1 MPMHNHDISD
11 ILDKMAD
18 LLEIQGSNPFRI
30 RAYRNAA
37 RIIESQARDVEDMV
51 REGEDLTQLPGIGK
65 DLAAKIG
72 EITRTGR
79 LHKLEEIE
87 EQIPVDL
94 GSLMGIGGLGPKR
107 IRAIYDKLGIS
118 TEKDLKEAALQG
130 EISGLAGFGSKIEQK
145 ILEDIAHRSEQ
156 GKQRVKYIVA
166 DETARSFVR
175 ILKALPEVEE
185 VVVAGSYRRR
195 METVGDLDI
204 LVVCSDHEKVMDA
217 FTLHADVMTIISR
230 GTTKS
235 TVVLRSGLQVDLRV
249 VPEISYGAA
258 LHYFTGSKQH
268 GIAIRRLGRKRN
280 LKINEYGVFHGEER
294 VAGQTE
300 EEVFQAVGLP
310 YIKPELREDRGE
322 IEAAQNGTLP
332 VLITTNDIKGD
343 LHAHTT
349 ATDGRNT
356 LEEMVA
362 AAVGHGYEY
371 IAITNHSPKTTIAH
385 GIDRKALMEQMEEI
399 DRLGERYPDITILK
413 SSEVDILE
421 DGSLDYPDDV
431 LKRLDLTVCSVHYY
445 QKLSVRKQTE
455 RVIRAMDNPYF
466 TIFAHP
472 TGRLINQ
479 RKPYEID
486 LEQIMEAAH
495 ERGCFLELN
504 SHPDRLDMNDIYCRQ
519 AKAIGVMIAVST
531 DAHSIHDLNYISLGV
546 NQARR
551 GWLEKGDVINCLPVN
566 ELKKK
571 DQAKIA

>member
-1 MPMHNHDISD
+1 MPMHNHDISQV
-11 ILDKMAD
+11 LDKMAD
-18 LLEIQGSNPFRI
+18 LLEIQGSNQFRI

-37 RIIESQARDVEDMV
+37 RIIESQPRDVEDMI
-51 REGEDLTQLPGIGK
+51 REGEDLTQMPGIGK
-65 DLAAKIG
+65 NLAAKIG

-79 LHKLEEIE
+79 LHQLDKIE
-87 EQIPVDL
+87 EQIPEEL
-94 GSLMGIGGLGPKR
+94 GSLMGIDGLGPKR
-107 IRAIYDKLGIS
+107 IRTIYNELGIS
-118 TEKDLKEAALQG
+118 TEKDLKEAALHG
-130 EISGLAGFGSKIEQK
+130 EISKLGGFGSKIEQK
-145 ILEDIAHRSEQ
+145 ILEDIVHKSEQ

-166 DETARSFVR
+166 DETARSIVR
-175 ILKALPEVEE
+175 ILKTLPEVEE

-204 LVVCSDHEKVMDA
+204 LVICSDHEKVMDS
-217 FTLHADVMTIISR
+217 FTRYEDIITIVSK
-230 GTTKS
+230 GTTRS
-235 TVVLRSGLQVDLRV
+235 TVILRSGLQVDLRV

-268 GIAIRRLGRKRN
+268 GIIVRRMGQKKN

-294 VAGQTE
+294 IAGHTE
-300 EEVFQAVGLP
+300 EEVFNAVGLP
-310 YIKPELREDRGE
+310 YIEPELREDRGE

-332 VLITTNDIKGD
+332 VLITINDIKGD
-343 LHAHTT
+343 LHTHTK

-356 LEEMVA
+356 LEEMVR

-385 GIDRKALMEQMEEI
+385 GIDKHALMEQMKEI
-399 DRLGERYPDITILK
+399 DRLSDRYPDITILN

-421 DGSLDYPDDV
+421 DGSLDYPDEV

-445 QKLSVRKQTE
+445 QKLPEWKQTE

-472 TGRLINQ
+472 TGRLINE

-486 LEQIMEAAH
+486 LEQVMEASR

-504 SHPDRLDMNDIYCRQ
+504 SHPDRLDMNDIYCKQ
-519 AKAIGVMIAVST
+519 AKDMGLTVVIST
-531 DAHSIHDLNYISLGV
+531 DAHSIHDLNYMYLGV

-551 GWLEKGDVINCLPVN
+551 GWLGKGDVLNCLHIDK
-566 ELKKK
+566 LKKK
-571 DQAKIA
+571 IRRR